1 MEKIGGR
8 KREWRGFKLR
18 LVFFLTLGVGA
29 SFILSGCGTQPEAK
43 DKVETNSGTPSI
55 EQKQSNSTQDP
66 NPKDVVSM
74 SGNSTS
80 QAAVGTASLSS
91 ESMISASQ
99 LDSGIKDKKD
109 WAVIDVREPNEFA
122 TGHVPT
128 STNIPL
134 GKLEQNLNQFPKN
147 KEIILVC
154 LNGSRSFT
162 AWQSLVGKGYDPHKV
177 KVLVG
182 GMEQWKNLGSG
193 EVTDS
198 IGGC

>member
-1 MEKIGGR
+1 MEKTGGI
-8 KREWRGFKLR
+8 KREWRGFKFRVILI
-18 LVFFLTLGVGA
+18 LMLGVGA
-29 SFILSGCGTQPEAK
+29 SLILSGCGTQPEAK
-43 DKVETNSGTPSI
+43 VKVDTNSGTPPM
-55 EQKQSNSTQDP
+55 EQKQSNSTPEPTP
-66 NPKDVVSM
+66 NGGVSM

-80 QAAVGTASLSS
+80 QAAVGTASLSP

-99 LDSGIKDKKD
+99 LDSGIKEKKD
-109 WAVIDVREPNEFA
+109 WAVIDVRETNEFA